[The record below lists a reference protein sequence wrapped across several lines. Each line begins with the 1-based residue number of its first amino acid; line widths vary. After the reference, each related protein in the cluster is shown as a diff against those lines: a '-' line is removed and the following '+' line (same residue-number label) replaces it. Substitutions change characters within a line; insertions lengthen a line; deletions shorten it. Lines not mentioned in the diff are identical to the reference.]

1 MTLGI
6 VEGAVGSNVKS
17 AWQVKKCEGREGG
30 RELAEHGENSRVEGL
45 FGYKPGQL
53 SLSGMFKTGLGE
65 DVC

>member
-1 MTLGI
+1 MG
-6 VEGAVGSNVKS
+6 GSSQSMEKT
-17 AWQVKKCEGREGG
+17 AD
-30 RELAEHGENSRVEGL
+30 RVEGL